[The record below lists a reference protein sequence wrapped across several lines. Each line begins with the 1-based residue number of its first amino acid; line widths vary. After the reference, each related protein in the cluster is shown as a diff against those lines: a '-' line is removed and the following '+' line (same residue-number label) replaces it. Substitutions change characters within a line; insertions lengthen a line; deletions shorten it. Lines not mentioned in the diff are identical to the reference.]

1 MARKYLCNECGKE
14 IQTSNRISFRHDPKF
29 PTALEQ
35 HFRAYRDS
43 CDGPYLTVQAPDTQ
57 ADLDIQITVCGGYL
71 DLCPACLIAILQYE
85 LIDRRADDQDAH

>member
-43 CDGPYLTVQAPDTQ
+43 CDGPYLK
-57 ADLDIQITVCGGYL
+57 IGS
-71 DLCPACLIAILQYE
+71 
-85 LIDRRADDQDAH
+85 AHV